1 MRTDFIGLPLDVVS
15 LEDVVRTAG
24 EAIGRKGCLTHCSL
38 NALKV
43 VQARRDADLRVLL
56 GRFDLVTA
64 DGMSVVWGMGLLRRR
79 LAGRVAGVE
88 LMDRLLR
95 EGARRGWSFF
105 FLGGHPEIAECLV
118 RRVESLFPGVRI
130 SGVRHGY
137 YPAQEEKDVV
147 QAIAG
152 TRPDVLFVGMPSPR
166 KERFLIENR
175 AELNVPFSMG
185 VGGGLDLLA
194 GRTRRAPVWMRASGL
209 EWSYRVLQEP
219 RRLAGRYLLTNI
231 RFAALLASAVLRPTR
246 MEGKSR
252 GSRRGV

>member
-15 LEDVVRTAG
+15 LEDVVRSAS
-24 EAIGRKGCLTHCSL
+24 EAIERKACLTHCSL

-43 VQARRDADLRVLL
+43 VQARKDASLRFLL
-56 GRFDLVTA
+56 DRFDLVTA
-64 DGMSVVWGMGLLRRR
+64 DGMSIVWGMGLLGSR

-88 LMDRLLR
+88 LMDQLLR

-105 FLGGHPEIAECLV
+105 FLGGRPEVADCLV
-118 RRVESLFPGVRI
+118 PRVKSLFPGARI

-137 YPAQEEKDVV
+137 FAAHQEKDVV
-147 QAIAG
+147 QTIAG
-152 TRPDVLFVGMPSPR
+152 THPDVLFVGMPSPR

-194 GRTRRAPVWMRASGL
+194 GRTRRAPVWMRSSGL

-231 RFAALLASAVLRPTR
+231 RFAALLASAVFRPAR
-246 MEGKSR
+246 VEGKSR
-252 GSRRGV
+252 GSRRGA

>member
-15 LEDVVRTAG
+15 LADVVRSAS
-24 EAIGRKGCLTHCSL
+24 EAIERKVCLTHCSL

-43 VQARRDADLRVLL
+43 VQAQKDASLRPLL

-64 DGMSVVWGMGLLRRR
+64 DGMSVVWGMGLLGRR

-88 LMDRLLR
+88 LMEHLLR
-95 EGARRGWSFF
+95 EGARRRWSFF
-105 FLGGHPEIAECLV
+105 FLGGRPEVADRLV
-118 RRVESLFPGVRI
+118 PRVESLFPGVRI
-130 SGVRHGY
+130 SGVRHGFF
-137 YPAQEEKDVV
+137 PAQEEKEVV
-147 QAIAG
+147 QTIAG

-175 AELNVPFSMG
+175 ADLNVPFSMG

-194 GRTRRAPVWMRASGL
+194 GKTRRAPVWMRASGL
-209 EWSYRVLQEP
+209 EWLYRVLQEP

-231 RFAALLASAVLRPTR
+231 RFAGLLASAVLRPAR
-246 MEGKSR
+246 VEPESR
-252 GSRRGV
+252 GPRRGV